1 MWERLQE
8 SNPKPG
14 CMAPGHLTDGPGHM
28 SEGDLSQR
36 LCRKEHLSGPSRAVP
51 VGGSVARPPAQ
62 DTRAR
67 SRESVPGGSRQCLGR
82 SSHVGSSPGSSSW
95 RCHVER

>member
-14 CMAPGHLTDGPGHM
+14 CMAPGHLTDGPGHV

-51 VGGSVARPPAQ
+51 VGGLAARPPAQ

-67 SRESVPGGSRQCLGR
+67 SRESVPA
-82 SSHVGSSPGSSSW
+82 HVLAQETDLT
-95 RCHVER
+95 HVDNGLKVTR